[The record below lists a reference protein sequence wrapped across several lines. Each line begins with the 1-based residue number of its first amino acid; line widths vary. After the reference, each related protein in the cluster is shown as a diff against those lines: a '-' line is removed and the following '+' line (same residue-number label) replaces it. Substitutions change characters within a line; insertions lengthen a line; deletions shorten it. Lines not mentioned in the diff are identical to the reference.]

1 MAQSLE
7 LRTIFADSTW
17 ATRNDDGSFSI
28 NLSEQMEV
36 APEHVLFLDN
46 ISVCG
51 NLPQISLHNRNL
63 YVMERVPK
71 RFEYANVQ
79 IVAGGN
85 TTPIQVTALNVGQ
98 PDLAPYRFQTELS
111 PTGPLVLWYPDD
123 TECTFVGR
131 LWIGKTAATF
141 NASDPF
147 EEVSGRY
154 IYTTGIVHWSPRMP
168 NQYATWELQSFPATE
183 TLDTLRVLQ
192 VPIGDYTAQA
202 MREELQRLLQD
213 GAFQGRIPEGSGTQY
228 LVEGSGNEIRVRTNE
243 TLVRADEFY
252 ILPDS
257 FLKVRGN
264 ARLFST
270 AWSADQ
276 PRSINSVLG
285 NTGLRNLNNI
295 FGKGNVDMAGFW
307 TAPQSHPTRTH
318 LDGTWLAAPGVTATI
333 RRDILFGEYEVLSP
347 AGVHLRFFSVD
358 NTNALLSEDT

>member
-17 ATRNDDGSFSI
+17 ATRNDDGSFSL

-85 TTPIQVTALNVGQ
+85 TTLIQVTSHNTG
-98 PDLAPYRFQTELS
+98 PDLAPYKFQTELS

-131 LWIGKTAATF
+131 LWIGKTVATF
-141 NASDPF
+141 DDRDPF

-154 IYTTGIVHWSPRMP
+154 IYTTGIAS
-168 NQYATWELQSFPATE
+168 
-183 TLDTLRVLQ
+183 
-192 VPIGDYTAQA
+192 
-202 MREELQRLLQD
+202 LLQK
-213 GAFQGRIPEGSGTQY
+213 A
-228 LVEGSGNEIRVRTNE
+228 
-243 TLVRADEFY
+243 
-252 ILPDS
+252 
-257 FLKVRGN
+257 
-264 ARLFST
+264 
-270 AWSADQ
+270 
-276 PRSINSVLG
+276 
-285 NTGLRNLNNI
+285 
-295 FGKGNVDMAGFW
+295 
-307 TAPQSHPTRTH
+307 
-318 LDGTWLAAPGVTATI
+318 
-333 RRDILFGEYEVLSP
+333 
-347 AGVHLRFFSVD
+347 
-358 NTNALLSEDT
+358 

>member
-17 ATRNDDGSFSI
+17 ATRNDDGSFSL

-71 RFEYANVQ
+71 RFEYANLQVK
-79 IVAGGN
+79 VGNN
-85 TTPIQVTALNVGQ
+85 TTLIEATALNVGI
-98 PDLAPYRFQTELS
+98 PDLAQYRFETELS

-131 LWIGKTAATF
+131 LWYKTVATF
-141 NASDPF
+141 DAADPF

-154 IYTTGIVHWSPRMP
+154 NYTTGIVHWSPRMP

-228 LVEGSGNEIRVRTNE
+228 LVEGTGNEIRVRTNE

-285 NTGLRNLNNI
+285 NTEQRNLNNL
-295 FGKGNVDMAGFW
+295 FGKG
-307 TAPQSHPTRTH
+307 
-318 LDGTWLAAPGVTATI
+318 
-333 RRDILFGEYEVLSP
+333 LSLI
-347 AGVHLRFFSVD
+347 HI
-358 NTNALLSEDT
+358 

>member
-71 RFEYANVQ
+71 RFEYANLQVE
-79 IVAGGN
+79 VGNN
-85 TTPIQVTALNVGQ
+85 TTLIEPTDLNTGHQ
-98 PDLAPYRFQTELS
+98 DLAPYRFHTELS

-131 LWIGKTAATF
+131 LWIGKTYATF

-154 IYTTGIVHWSPRMP
+154 IHHRHR
-168 NQYATWELQSFPATE
+168 A
-183 TLDTLRVLQ
+183 
-192 VPIGDYTAQA
+192 
-202 MREELQRLLQD
+202 
-213 GAFQGRIPEGSGTQY
+213 
-228 LVEGSGNEIRVRTNE
+228 LV
-243 TLVRADEFY
+243 A
-252 ILPDS
+252 
-257 FLKVRGN
+257 
-264 ARLFST
+264 
-270 AWSADQ
+270 
-276 PRSINSVLG
+276 
-285 NTGLRNLNNI
+285 
-295 FGKGNVDMAGFW
+295 
-307 TAPQSHPTRTH
+307 
-318 LDGTWLAAPGVTATI
+318 
-333 RRDILFGEYEVLSP
+333 
-347 AGVHLRFFSVD
+347 
-358 NTNALLSEDT
+358 